1 MTIERASEARS
12 AGASD
17 LVLRQLRGLAVE
29 PTERR
34 ARTERRRLTFWSVLY
49 GGFRPRRR
57 HARRT
62 ETAMPVVDWHE
73 AHLFA
78 AAVGIML
85 LCLVDA
91 ILSMMFIMGGAREL
105 NPLMDKLIAMGAR
118 IVLCDPHRVL
128 VAGPS
133 ALRGARVESPDIR
146 AGMAMLL
153 AALGVYSVTA
163 YSVGRRRA
171 EIAIRMAL
179 GASARGVVRLVLRR
193 VATLI
198 LVDVAIGVALS
209 LWAAKFVGALLFGVE
224 SRDPVT
230 LAAAA
235 AVLLSVGLFA
245 AWLPARKVSRLDP
258 TTALRT

>member
-17 LVLRQLRGLAVE
+17 LVLRQLRGLPGE

-85 LCLVDA
+85 LCLIDA
-91 ILSMMFIMGGAREL
+91 ILSIMFIMGGAREL
-105 NPLMDKLIAMGAR
+105 NPIMDKLIAMAGALFAVAKVALTGFG
-118 IVLCDPHRVL
+118 IGVL
-128 VAGPS
+128 V
-133 ALRGARVESPDIR
+133 
-146 AGMAMLL
+146 LL
-153 AALGVYSVTA
+153 ARLRLFGRIRVVQALYAVLVIYVLLVA
-163 YSVGRRRA
+163 Y
-171 EIAIRMAL
+171 EL
-179 GASARGVVRLVLRR
+179 
-193 VATLI
+193 LI
-198 LVDVAIGVALS
+198 LSSYFI
-209 LWAAKFVGALLFGVE
+209 
-224 SRDPVT
+224 
-230 LAAAA
+230 
-235 AVLLSVGLFA
+235 
-245 AWLPARKVSRLDP
+245 
-258 TTALRT
+258 